1 MGAVRSWLTFAAI
14 ALLDAGV
21 ALVLLLSCCHPDSST
36 HIDFPGVS
44 LTSSAANKTCDDYW
58 DVRIAKTRFA
68 SRLFVP

>member
-44 LTSSAANKTCDDYW
+44 LTSSANKTCDDYW
-58 DVRIAKTRFA
+58 DVRIAKSRFA
-68 SRLFVP
+68 CRSFFP